1 MHLARF
7 ARHRLGQ
14 VPTPLEPMRRLTAKL
29 RERGPAPNLW
39 LKRDDCTGLATGGN
53 KTRKLEFLLG
63 DALAHGA
70 DTLVTCGAVQSNHAR
85 QTAAAAAVT
94 GLACDLLLES
104 RVERDEE
111 YEQSGN
117 VLLDN
122 VLGARI
128 VDRLPGGTDMQAA
141 MDEHAA
147 VLTKEGRTPYVIPG
161 GGSNPTGALGY
172 VACAQELLTADVRI
186 DAVVHGTGSGGTQ
199 AGLVAGLW
207 GSRSGIPVVGVSVR
221 QQEAVQVE
229 LVHDLAARTLRLLG
243 VDDELPRDAVTV
255 DDRFV
260 GPGYGVPTQEMVD
273 AIELVARTEGV
284 LLDPVYSGKGMAGLL
299 RMVAEGRFDADD
311 NVVFVHTGGVAG
323 LFGYRSAFE

>member
-7 ARHRLGQ
+7 ARHRLGHL
-14 VPTPLEPMRRLTAKL
+14 PTPLEPMTRLTAYL
-29 RERGPAPNLW
+29 REQGPSPTLW

-63 DALAHGA
+63 DALEHGA

-104 RVERDEE
+104 RVRRDEE

-117 VLLDN
+117 VLLDT

-128 VDRLPGGTDMQAA
+128 VDRLPGGTDMQVA

-161 GGSNPTGALGY
+161 GGSSPIGALGY

-186 DAVVHGTGSGGTQ
+186 DAVVHGSGSGGTQ

-207 GSRSGIPVVGVSVR
+207 GARGGIPVTGVSVR
-221 QQEAVQVE
+221 QPVAAQVD
-229 LVHDLAARTLRLLG
+229 LVHDLAVRTLRLLG
-243 VDDELPRDAVTV
+243 VDGELPRNAVVV

-299 RMVAEGRFDADD
+299 RMVAEGRFEPDE

>member
-7 ARHRLGQ
+7 TRHRLGHL
-14 VPTPLEPMRRLTAKL
+14 PTPLEPMHRLTAHL
-29 RERGPAPNLW
+29 RGRGTSPSIW

-53 KTRKLEFLLG
+53 KTRKLEYLVG
-63 DALAHGA
+63 NALEQGA
-70 DTLVTCGAVQSNHAR
+70 DTLVTCGAVQSNHVR

-104 RVERDEE
+104 RVQRDEE

-117 VLLDN
+117 VLLDAL
-122 VLGARI
+122 LGARI
-128 VDRLPGGTDMQAA
+128 VDRLPSGTDMQAA

-147 VLTKEGRTPYVIPG
+147 TLTKAGRTPYVIPG
-161 GGSNPTGALGY
+161 GGSNPVGALGY
-172 VACAQELLTADVRI
+172 VGCAQELLVADVRI
-186 DAVVHGTGSGGTQ
+186 DAVIHATGSAGTQ
-199 AGLVAGLW
+199 AGLIAGLW
-207 GSRSGIPVVGVSVR
+207 GSRSGIPVLGISVR
-221 QQEAVQVE
+221 QPEEAQVA
-229 LVHDLAARTLRLLG
+229 LVHDLAVRTLHKLG
-243 VDDELPRDAVTV
+243 VTDELPVEAVAV

-260 GPGYGVPTQEMVD
+260 GPGYGVPTREMVD

-299 RMVAEGRFDADD
+299 RLIEEGRFGADE
-311 NVVFVHTGGVAG
+311 NVAFVHTGGVVG